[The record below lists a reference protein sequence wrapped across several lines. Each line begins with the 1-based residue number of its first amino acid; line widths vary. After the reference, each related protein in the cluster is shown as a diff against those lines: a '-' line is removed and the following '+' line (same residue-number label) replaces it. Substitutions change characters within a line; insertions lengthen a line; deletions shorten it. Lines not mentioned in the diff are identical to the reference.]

1 MAKVIRST
9 YPKELSI
16 GLLLLIFVIAFFL
29 SHQIF
34 KSPPPGQEEGSSVY
48 LGMFLV
54 STAVVVMCLVLWEE
68 FLFPIRVKLDQ
79 NVVVF
84 RNHRNKLKTQLL
96 IYLSIPIIF
105 AFIYAEYEINV
116 IRYWIWAA
124 IVLIA
129 PVAGKLI
136 SGIKNYNDFLKLSN
150 DIIEYKNNAEVGT
163 FAVKDISKMVLVK
176 DERTVLHKIQ
186 LLFKDNKEVTI
197 DIDEMELHDYYDYID
212 KFLSAHYKQL
222 I

>member
-1 MAKVIRST
+1 
-9 YPKELSI
+9 
-16 GLLLLIFVIAFFL
+16 
-29 SHQIF
+29 
-34 KSPPPGQEEGSSVY
+34 
-48 LGMFLV
+48 MFLV